1 MMQPASICPERRP
14 TIAVLEDDYPTLVL
28 YHEIFDM
35 EGFHAGIFDLNRDCY
50 RFIRTCRP
58 DLIILDIASEVDS
71 GGRRL
76 LERLIRD
83 TGGVLPPLILATA
96 IPPWH
101 LTDIE
106 RTTLKHLRSHHTI
119 KPKPFD
125 VFDLIRTIH
134 QLVRFPTP
142 ALAMSRK

>member
-1 MMQPASICPERRP
+1 MRQPASQFPDRRP
-14 TIAVLEDDYPTLVL
+14 TIAVLEDDYPTLCL
-28 YHEIFDM
+28 YREIFEM
-35 EGFHAGIFDLNRDCY
+35 EDFHAGIFDLNGDCY
-50 RFIRTCRP
+50 RFIRACHP

-83 TGGVLPPLILATA
+83 MCGVLPPLILATA

-106 RTTLKHLRSHHTI
+106 HTTLKSLRSYHVV

-125 VFDLIRTIH
+125 VFDLLNTIR
-134 QLVRFPTP
+134 QLVRIPNPF
-142 ALAMSRK
+142 RR